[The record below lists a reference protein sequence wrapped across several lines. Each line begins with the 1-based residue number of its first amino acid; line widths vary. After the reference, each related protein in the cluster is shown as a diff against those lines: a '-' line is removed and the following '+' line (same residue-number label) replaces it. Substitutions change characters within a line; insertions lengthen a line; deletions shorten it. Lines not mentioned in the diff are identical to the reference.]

1 MSDPE
6 TSQGLA
12 HFLEHLLFMGT
23 EKYPNEA
30 EYSMFL
36 SEHGGSSNAYTG
48 SEDTNYFF
56 DVAADHLE
64 PALDRFVLEDAISLV
79 VDPLLGLP
87 SFSSRHALIL
97 RALKG
102 SAKLST
108 LSTRRIWAMTVG
120 AFVDWSNIWPRRRIL
135 TTTLGLAI
143 VKR

>member
-1 MSDPE
+1 MDVHVGSMYDPL

-36 SEHGGSSNAYTG
+36 SEHGGSSNAYTD

-64 PALDRFVLEDAISLV
+64 PALDR
-79 VDPLLGLP
+79 
-87 SFSSRHALIL
+87 
-97 RALKG
+97 
-102 SAKLST
+102 
-108 LSTRRIWAMTVG
+108 
-120 AFVDWSNIWPRRRIL
+120 
-135 TTTLGLAI
+135 
-143 VKR
+143 